1 MCSRGCTLVWAGA
14 GDGVWCGCDLHPATS
29 SHPASLPG
37 TVASTQPRLAS
48 WHGGWGHQG
57 LTLNSGL
64 PRHFK
69 SCIRCTCDEL
79 FTVDCAAAAGSSLQP
94 EAAGLPSLG
103 PARPPASNVQQ
114 QLGFYTKAFC
124 TFYWLDTWIYLSSV
138 FIFAYN
144 CLFYGRCFGSITI
157 SLNTRGLSFNNNYLL
172 STIYWQFR
180 YTYCLL

>member
-1 MCSRGCTLVWAGA
+1 MWLRAVCSRGCTLVWAGA

-29 SHPASLPG
+29 SHPALPAGDCGLYTASAGQLARGMG
-37 TVASTQPRLAS
+37 TPGA
-48 WHGGWGHQG
+48 

-114 QLGFYTKAFC
+114 QLGFYSQKRFAH
-124 TFYWLDTWIYLSSV
+124 
-138 FIFAYN
+138 FID
-144 CLFYGRCFGSITI
+144 
-157 SLNTRGLSFNNNYLL
+157 
-172 STIYWQFR
+172 
-180 YTYCLL
+180 